1 MQQEPFSLE
10 AAIIAVTIVFLILGA
25 FIVMI
30 MLVYRKRR
38 NLHIIEKISIQ
49 SAFKQELLKT
59 QIEMQEQTLSHISRE
74 IHDNITQ
81 VLSFVKL
88 NLAMLG
94 DINEQQKELK
104 MTESRELVA
113 QVITD
118 LRDLSKSL
126 SFEHIKQWGLS
137 KTITAE
143 TERINKSGLIKTEL
157 NVEGTPYALGDQR
170 ELVLFRI
177 FQESLNN
184 TLKHSGAK
192 HLKITLQ
199 YIPEMFN
206 LTLEDDG
213 SGFTLNASDNKS
225 GSGLRNMENRAALIG
240 AAATITSTPGQ
251 GCYIQISLNPLEQH
265 LYTDGNYPDSF
276 SR

>member
-1 MQQEPFSLE
+1 MQQESFSLE

-88 NLAMLG
+88 NLTPFG
-94 DINEQQKELK
+94 DTDEHQKLAK
-104 MTESRELVA
+104 MSESRELVA

-126 SFEHIKQWGLS
+126 SFEHIKQWGLD
-137 KTITAE
+137 KTIATE
-143 TERINKSGLIKTEL
+143 TNRVNKSGLIKMSLIIT
-157 NVEGTPYALGDQR
+157 GTPY
-170 ELVLFRI
+170 
-177 FQESLNN
+177 
-184 TLKHSGAK
+184 T
-192 HLKITLQ
+192 
-199 YIPEMFN
+199 
-206 LTLEDDG
+206 
-213 SGFTLNASDNKS
+213 
-225 GSGLRNMENRAALIG
+225 
-240 AAATITSTPGQ
+240 
-251 GCYIQISLNPLEQH
+251 
-265 LYTDGNYPDSF
+265 
-276 SR
+276 

>member
-1 MQQEPFSLE
+1 MQQEPFSFE
-10 AAIIAVTIVFLILGA
+10 AAIIAVTIIFLILGA

-38 NLHIIEKISIQ
+38 NSHIIEKISIQ
-49 SAFKQELLKT
+49 SAFKQELLQT

-81 VLSFVKL
+81 VLSFIKL
-88 NLAMLG
+88 NLAMIGTDEETRQLK
-94 DINEQQKELK
+94 IN
-104 MTESRELVA
+104 ESRELMA

-126 SFEHIKQWGLS
+126 SFEHIKQWGLV
-137 KTITAE
+137 KTIEAE
-143 TERINKSGLIKTEL
+143 TDRINKSGLISVITE
-157 NVEGTPYALGDQR
+157 VEGTPYLLGEQR

-199 YIPEMFN
+199 FIPEMFI
-206 LTLEDDG
+206 LTLYDDG
-213 SGFTLNASDNKS
+213 SGFPVNLLTTRN
-225 GSGLRNMENRAALIG
+225 GSGLKNIESRAALIG
-240 AAATITSTPGQ
+240 AVANITSAPNE
-251 GCYIQISLNPLEQH
+251 GCCICITLNPKEQH
-265 LYTDGNYPDSF
+265 LYTDGNRPDRIS
-276 SR
+276 